1 MRLPVWEPRMNQHNR
16 LFHLLQH
23 IALPSWEQ
31 YQSATEAGKTE
42 IKNHWRNAWRDDEAF
57 ALLRRAASVERI
69 AHQKRIDA
77 ESAERIRNMPTPIGP
92 LGGYRNPRE
101 LDNQEV
107 DHPRAIAAGDT
118 WEVNGR
124 RG

>member
-1 MRLPVWEPRMNQHNR
+1 MSDRDAKFLTFTRG
-16 LFHLLQH
+16 LQR
-23 IALPSWEQ
+23 AAAVPTWADYECS
-31 YQSATEAGKTE
+31 GDVRKTE
-42 IKNHWRNAWRDDEAF
+42 IKRQWRNAWRDDEAQK
-57 ALLRRAASVERI
+57 LLYRAARIERE

-77 ESAERIRNMPTPIGP
+77 ESRERIRTMPTPIGP
-92 LGGYRNPRE
+92 LGGYRNPKE

-107 DHPRAIAAGDT
+107 DHPRALATGDT